1 MKKND
6 NLKNILL
13 FLNKAGNLKKTYRYS
28 EIKDKKGD
36 SSADHSWRL
45 ALMAFIVAGE
55 LKLKLNLLKAIKIA
69 LVHDLAEAITGD
81 IDYMLIKKGQVTK
94 EFKKKNELIAM
105 NKLTAGLPLKIK
117 KEIFSL
123 WNEYEEAKTKE
134 AKFIKALDKL
144 ETFTQTLE
152 LGYRQ
157 YNHPEYIANYADKH
171 IIAFPELTPFLMLLK
186 ENLKKE
192 FKKGRI
198 PWKEKYEKLKSV

>member
-1 MKKND
+1 MEKND
-6 NLKNILL
+6 NLKSILL

-28 EIKDKKGD
+28 ETKDKKGD

-81 IDYMLIKKGQVTK
+81 IDYMLIKKGSVTK
-94 EFKKKNELIAM
+94 ESKKKNERKAI
-105 NKLTAGLPLKIK
+105 NKLTANLPPKIG
-117 KEIFSL
+117 KEIFGL
-123 WNEYEEAKTKE
+123 WNEYEKTKTKE

-152 LGYRQ
+152 LGYKQ
-157 YNHPEYIANYADKH
+157 YNYPEYIANYADKDVMK
-171 IIAFPELTPFLMLLK
+171 FPELLDILFLLK
-186 ENLKKE
+186 TSLKKE

-198 PWKEKYEKLKSV
+198 PWEKKYEKLESV